1 MNQALASNTGSHT
14 PAPETPRRRSD
25 RGQTLVEF
33 AISFTVF
40 LMTVLGLM
48 EFGILVFRFNM
59 LSNLAQEGARRGSV
73 CGKSTALSSAE
84 CDIQL
89 FVVNRSVGVLAS
101 TADVT
106 VTWSAG
112 SATNSMPGD
121 TVTVAVSRPFNPL
134 TRIVPLGPLTISAS
148 SLMIVSR

>member
-1 MNQALASNTGSHT
+1 MNQAPASNTGSHAT
-14 PAPETPRRRSD
+14 ASKTPRRRCD

-59 LSNLAQEGARRGSV
+59 LSNLAQEGARRGTV
-73 CGKSTALSSAE
+73 CGHNTALSGTDCNIEA
-84 CDIQL
+84 
-89 FVVNRSVGVLAS
+89 FVVARSIGVLGN
-101 TADVT
+101 TTDVV

-112 SATNSMPGD
+112 SATLSMPGD
-121 TVTVAVSRPFNPL
+121 TVRVAVSRPFNPL
-134 TRIVPLGPLTISAS
+134 TKIVPLAPLTISAS